1 MGTKSKGGLLLPVA
15 VVVAAVVYFAP
26 DTARDVL
33 GSLLPGDPVVI
44 GVGAEAVMV
53 ADGAG
58 DRVRQ
63 CTASAVIN
71 QKKCGDLKVVIMDA
85 AKMPHITRNVSL
97 AWGEGKDY
105 ILTRSSTPRDANYK
119 AACGKFVKKYTDG
132 SCDEYAFASTKQG
145 GASARTEEVPA
156 REQDCQGGTIGSAYR
171 WQQIKAGDDFLVA
184 ISNPTKV
191 ATQPYVGD
199 DIAEDKTSC
208 GI

>member
-1 MGTKSKGGLLLPVA
+1 MGTKSKGGLLLPVVA
-15 VVVAAVVYFAP
+15 VVAAVAYFAP
-26 DTARDVL
+26 EAARDVV
-33 GSLLPGDPVVI
+33 GNLLPSDPVII
-44 GVGAEAVMV
+44 GVEAEAVMV

-63 CTASAVIN
+63 CTAAQVVS
-71 QKKCGDLKVVIMDA
+71 QKKCGDLKVIIMDA
-85 AKMPHITRNVSL
+85 AKMPYITRNIAL
-97 AWGEGKDY
+97 AWGEGKDF

-119 AACGKFVKKYTDG
+119 AACGGFVKKYTDG
-132 SCDEYAFASTKQG
+132 SCDEFAFASTEQG
-145 GASARTEEVPA
+145 GAGARTEEVPS

-171 WQQIKAGDDFLVA
+171 WQQIKAGDDFLVV

-191 ATQPYVGD
+191 ATKPYVGT